1 MIPEITINIC
11 GQEVLMR
18 YCAASETGFEQ
29 LTGHSAAV
37 FEYTHEKDE
46 DGKDKLVPP
55 AATAGDYIHLAWASI
70 AAAYLKQGDKK
81 PPLTL
86 ANVLCDTTPAEAK
99 ELIVKVIEL
108 RNKWYEVPEVAAKD
122 QDAPQPEDGEKPK
135 NA

>member
-1 MIPEITINIC
+1 MVRC
-11 GQEVLMR
+11 LAVLNKR
-18 YCAASETGFEQ
+18 
-29 LTGHSAAV
+29 
-37 FEYTHEKDE
+37 
-46 DGKDKLVPP
+46 
-55 AATAGDYIHLAWASI
+55 
-70 AAAYLKQGDKK
+70 

>member
-1 MIPEITINIC
+1 MAINRC
-11 GQEVLMR
+11 GQDGLR
-18 YCAASETGFEQ
+18 RACAAAESGCEQ

-70 AAAYLKQGDKK
+70 AAAYLKQGDKQ

-86 ANVLCDTTPAEAK
+86 ANVLCDTTPDEVK
-99 ELIVKVIEL
+99 QLIVKVIEL